1 MEISWKY
8 PRVLHPQRQ
17 YGLTYLHQLRPIM
30 KKAWLAMMLPDN
42 RHAWQVSVSRLSARL
57 RCRSPPRA

>member
-1 MEISWKY
+1 
-8 PRVLHPQRQ
+8 
-17 YGLTYLHQLRPIM
+17 M

-57 RCRSPPRA
+57 RCRSPPRAWHYKKGPGATPGPWWL